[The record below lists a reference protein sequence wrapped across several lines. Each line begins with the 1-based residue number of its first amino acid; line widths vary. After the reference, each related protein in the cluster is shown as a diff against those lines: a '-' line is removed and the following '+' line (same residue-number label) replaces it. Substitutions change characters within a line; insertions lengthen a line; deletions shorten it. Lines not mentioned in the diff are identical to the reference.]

1 MARNLTYG
9 YYRISGF
16 GALMT
21 DAGDRLH
28 EQLLVLRCQA
38 GDEDAFEELVTRYHP
53 RLRYYL
59 RRILPR
65 SDNADDVLQEVW
77 FAAFRALPRLTDPA
91 ALGAWLYRIA
101 RDKAAVQWRGR
112 SPERLLDISDIV
124 EEPAENNEFH
134 HEDSQDVHVSLAELA
149 TEHREVLVLRFLED
163 MTYEQIAKVT
173 GCPIGTV
180 RSRLHYAKSAL
191 RQAIE
196 DRRKT

>member
-1 MARNLTYG
+1 
-9 YYRISGF
+9 
-16 GALMT
+16 MT
-21 DAGDRLH
+21 DAGDRLD

-38 GDEDAFEELVTRYHP
+38 GDENAFEELVTRYHP

-65 SDNADDVLQEVW
+65 PDNADDVLQEVW

-91 ALGAWLYRIA
+91 ALAAWLYRIA

-112 SPERLLDISDIV
+112 PSECSLEVSDIV
-124 EEPAENNEFH
+124 EQPTENNDFR
-134 HEDSQDVHVSLAELA
+134 HEDSQDIHASLAELA
-149 TEHREVLVLRFLED
+149 PEHREVLALRFLED

-173 GCPIGTV
+173 DCPIGTV
-180 RSRLHYAKSAL
+180 RSRLYYAKSAL

-196 DRRKT
+196 HRRSK

>member
-1 MARNLTYG
+1 
-9 YYRISGF
+9 
-16 GALMT
+16 MT
-21 DAGDRLH
+21 NAAERLS

-38 GDEDAFEELVTRYHP
+38 GDENAFEELVVRYHP

-65 SDNADDVLQEVW
+65 ADHADDVLQEVW
-77 FAAFRALPRLTDPA
+77 LAAFRAIPRLADPA
-91 ALGAWLYRIA
+91 ALAAWLYRIA

-112 SPERLLDISDIV
+112 PSERLLDVSEIV
-124 EEPAENNEFH
+124 EESVEDNEFR
-134 HEDSQDVHVSLAELA
+134 HEDSQEIHASLAELA
-149 TEHREVLVLRFLED
+149 PEHQEVLVLRFLED

-180 RSRLHYAKSAL
+180 RSRLYYAKSAL

-196 DRRKT
+196 YRRST